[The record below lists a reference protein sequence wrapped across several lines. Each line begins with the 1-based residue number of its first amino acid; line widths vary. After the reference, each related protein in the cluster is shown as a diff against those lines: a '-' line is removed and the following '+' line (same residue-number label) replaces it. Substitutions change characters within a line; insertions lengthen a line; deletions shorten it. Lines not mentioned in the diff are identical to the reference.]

1 MPAVLGIASQHSA
14 NADMH
19 SHTTAPEI
27 LAAFKGKELDYWVS
41 GFGTDGT
48 LKGVVRVLKAA
59 RPNIHIIAT
68 EPEGLSPDAIEKMYR
83 DLVNYFVNEEMT
95 RWQAESTNK

>member
-68 EPEGLSPDAIEKMYR
+68 EPETRRYWPVALLSSTPTRELRRPAIR
-83 DLVNYFVNEEMT
+83 VSA
-95 RWQAESTNK
+95 RI